1 MKSESPFEAVL
12 GKEAAEIS
20 RRRFI
25 SLAGISSFGML
36 LVACG
41 SDADDATDGGS
52 TESVDSTDA
61 EPDTTTSDDEE
72 TADSSEGGATG
83 WANGGTDLISVAYPS
98 DDIFAAAG
106 TCEVALSAATT
117 LGPCYFADETGED
130 ISEGLAGLPMQLCL
144 RVIDADCNP
153 IEGQRVEVWHCDT
166 EGVYSGD
173 TSESSAASEFA
184 GDFCTGGDD
193 DAASSSWYRGQLSS
207 DSNGRVNFKS
217 CFPGWYRGR
226 TLHIHFAVSDDS
238 GTRVISQLCFP
249 DELASEVYTTHPAY
263 SSRGDQDTPL
273 ASGTDTVF
281 PADFTPYLL
290 TTERNT
296 DGTLLAYHT
305 IQVS

>member
-1 MKSESPFEAVL
+1 MNSRIILPPALPSPHTEVD
-12 GKEAAEIS
+12 
-20 RRRFI
+20 RRGFI
-25 SLAGISSFGML
+25 SLAGVSTLG
-36 LVACG
+36 LVLAACG
-41 SDADDATDGGS
+41 SDSDEGS
-52 TESVDSTDA
+52 APSTTVETTSTAAA
-61 EPDTTTSDDEE
+61 ETSTTTTAGEGVDE
-72 TADSSEGGATG
+72 TAAG
-83 WANGGTDLISVAYPS
+83 WVDGGTDLITVDYPG
-98 DDIFAAAG
+98 DDVFASAG
-106 TCEVALSAATT
+106 TCDIALSAATT
-117 LGPCYFADETGED
+117 LGPCYFADDTGED
-130 ISEGLAGLPMQLCL
+130 ISEGLTGLPMQLCL
-144 RVIDADCNP
+144 RVVDADCNP
-153 IEGQRVEVWHCDT
+153 VEGQRVEVWHCDT
-166 EGVYSGD
+166 NGIYSGD
-173 TSESSAASEFA
+173 TSSSSDASSFA
-184 GDFCTGGDD
+184 GDFCTGGESE
-193 DAASSSWYRGQLSS
+193 AASSSWYRGQLVS